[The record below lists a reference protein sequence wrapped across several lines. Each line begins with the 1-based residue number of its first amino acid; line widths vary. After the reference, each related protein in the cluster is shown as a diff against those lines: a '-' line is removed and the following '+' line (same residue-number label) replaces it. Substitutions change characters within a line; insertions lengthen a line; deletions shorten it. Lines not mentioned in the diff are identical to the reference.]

1 MKYELLEQVEK
12 FNLISK
18 SMTKLDDMDKVDSSI
33 KNEIAGEFLFEE
45 NRKLSEFAKL
55 ESIGVE
61 VLPIKPYSLKYKI
74 TFSIFDVEG
83 SWRYNFYALWDENG
97 KYLDGFIDN

>member
-12 FNLISK
+12 FNLITK
-18 SMTKLDDMDKVDSSI
+18 SMAELDYMDKVDSSI
-33 KNEIAGEFLFEE
+33 KNEITGSILFEE

-55 ESIGVE
+55 ESVGIE
-61 VLPIKPYSLKYKI
+61 VLPIKPYTLKYKI
-74 TFSIFDVEG
+74 TFSIFDIEG
-83 SWRYNFYALWDENG
+83 SWRYNFYAFWDEKG

>member
-18 SMTKLDDMDKVDSSI
+18 SMTKIDDMDKFDSSI
-33 KNEIAGEFLFEE
+33 KNEIAGDLLFEE

-55 ESIGVE
+55 ESVGVE
-61 VLPIKPYSLKYKI
+61 VLPVKPYSLRYKI

-83 SWRYNFYALWDENG
+83 SWRYNFYAFQDEKG
-97 KYLDGFIDN
+97 KYLD